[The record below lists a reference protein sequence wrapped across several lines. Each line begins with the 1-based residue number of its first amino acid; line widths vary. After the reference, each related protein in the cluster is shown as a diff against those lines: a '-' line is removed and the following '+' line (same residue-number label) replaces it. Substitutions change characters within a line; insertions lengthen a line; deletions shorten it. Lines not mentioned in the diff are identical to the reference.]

1 MLLFNQQK
9 IRWLICHSGNS
20 ILIMYCMNNI
30 QHVSD
35 SYLCSN
41 CGACAAACPKDAID
55 FEYSSVG
62 RLAAK
67 VNNKCIDC
75 GICNKVCP
83 SVDSIQLHLRNEDK
97 YHGNI
102 LSVKVGRANDETLFS
117 NAQSG
122 GAIAAILHY
131 LFKKGKIDAAIVCR
145 METADIPQC
154 KGQIITSV
162 LEILS
167 TQKSCYTPVELLSC
181 LRNAKQ
187 YQSIAVVG
195 LPCQIQGATS
205 LVEVLKSYKNIK
217 YKLGLICDR
226 TLCAT
231 LMHTIKSYTSFKG
244 NIRIDWRRKDFSF
257 KGKHYPYKTAP
268 IVVYDNNGCMT
279 VLENKFRFALKDFF
293 TAPRCRV
300 CFDKMNT
307 FSDIVC
313 GDPWGM
319 NDIDW
324 NRGESLI
331 ITRTKLGDQLI
342 KEIILEGAMILRDAS
357 YEEVIVGQH
366 LSRKKEQISYYSRAA
381 ETLPNKIESYLY
393 SQDKSPSTNH
403 MQKKAEK
410 EFSDFINRENY
421 SKEEVVR
428 AARMV
433 VAAYDR
439 QIKLNGKL
447 LYRLNSKLKRIFFK

>member
-1 MLLFNQQK
+1 
-9 IRWLICHSGNS
+9 
-20 ILIMYCMNNI
+20 MNNI
-30 QHVSD
+30 QHVSNA
-35 SYLCSN
+35 YLCSN

-55 FEYSSVG
+55 FEFSSVG
-62 RLAAK
+62 RLTAK
-67 VNNKCIDC
+67 VNKQCIDC
-75 GICNKVCP
+75 GICIKVCP
-83 SVDSIQLHLRNEDK
+83 SIDSVQLHLRNEDK

-102 LSVKVGRANDETLFS
+102 LSVKVGRANDEILFN

-122 GAIAAILHY
+122 GAVAAILHY
-131 LFKKGKIDAAIVCR
+131 LFRKGKIEAAVVCR

-154 KGQIITSV
+154 KGQIITSA
-162 LEILS
+162 LEIIS

-181 LRNAKQ
+181 LRNARQ

-195 LPCQIQGATS
+195 LPCQIQGVT
-205 LVEVLKSYKNIK
+205 LLTEVLKSFKNIK
-217 YKLGLICDR
+217 YKIGLICDR

-231 LMHTIKSYTSFKG
+231 LMHTIKSYTPFKG

-268 IVVYDNNGCMT
+268 IVVYNNCGQET

-319 NDIDW
+319 SDIDW

-331 ITRTKLGDQLI
+331 ITRTELGNQLI
-342 KEIILEGAMILRDAS
+342 KEIILDGVMILRDAS
-357 YEEVIVGQH
+357 YEEVIAGQH
-366 LSRKKEQISYYSRAA
+366 LSRKKEQIAYYSRAA

-393 SQDKSPSTNH
+393 SQDKSPSTDH
-403 MQKKAEK
+403 MQKNAEK
-410 EFSDFINRENY
+410 EFFDFINRESC

-428 AARMV
+428 AARRV

-439 QIKLNGKL
+439 QVKLNGKL
-447 LYRLNSKLKRIFFK
+447 WYRLISKLKRIFFK